1 MGARGFGVSTSMLAA
16 LIVSLPAAA
25 ADSPHVICPLV
36 LQQERVNREER
47 ELAVEIA
54 EARLAAEESIF
65 SLVDQLWNNDAV
77 ERIVYLTSKHVRDV
91 AEIEVKRRQL
101 LLKRQEAEVEQLEI
115 TCSSQGSSA
124 DFESAHRRYLQ
135 ADCHRIGKELAIAE
149 LDLAFLSEFLA
160 SVQDL
165 RKHGVATAQDVIR
178 AERDVE
184 MARKRVERHGPR
196 VQECVSSGAAAGV
209 DQKKA
214 AP

>member
-1 MGARGFGVSTSMLAA
+1 MLAA

-25 ADSPHVICPLV
+25 ADSLHAICPLAV
-36 LQQERVNREER
+36 QQERVNREER

-65 SLVDQLWNNDAV
+65 SLVDQLWKNDAV
-77 ERIVYLTSKHVRDV
+77 ERIVYLISKHDRDV
-91 AEIEVKRRQL
+91 AAIEVKRRQL

-124 DFESAHRRYLQ
+124 DLESAHRRYLQ

-196 VQECVSSGAAAGV
+196 VQECVSSGAAAGL